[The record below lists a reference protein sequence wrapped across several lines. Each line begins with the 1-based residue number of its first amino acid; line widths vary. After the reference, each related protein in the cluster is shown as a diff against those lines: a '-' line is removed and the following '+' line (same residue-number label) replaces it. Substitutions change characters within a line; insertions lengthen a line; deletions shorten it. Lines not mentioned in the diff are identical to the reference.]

1 MLSVPNT
8 PMLID
13 TVLHPGTMLVVGI
26 VVLLFLLI
34 RLKLHPFLAL
44 IVTTFLIGILSRGST
59 R

>member
-1 MLSVPNT
+1 
-8 PMLID
+8 MLID

-44 IVTTFLIGILSRGST
+44 IVTTFLIGILSPEVPLGEVGD
-59 R
+59 